1 MKEAK
6 VIVNNKVG
14 LHARPA
20 SLFAQAATK
29 FASNIN
35 VSCQDAE
42 TKEIREANAK
52 SILGILTLGV
62 YQGMELIIQTD
73 GEDEETA
80 LKSLVELVE
89 NNFGESE

>member
-6 VIVNNKVG
+6 VIINNKVG

-20 SLFAQAATK
+20 SLFVQAAAK
-29 FASNIN
+29 FASEIQ

-42 TKEIREANAK
+42 TGENREANAK

-62 YQGMELIIQTD
+62 YQGMELTIQAD

-80 LKSLVELVE
+80 LQSLVELVE
-89 NNFGESE
+89 NNFGETE

>member
-20 SLFAQAATK
+20 SLFVQAATK
-29 FASNIN
+29 FTSNII